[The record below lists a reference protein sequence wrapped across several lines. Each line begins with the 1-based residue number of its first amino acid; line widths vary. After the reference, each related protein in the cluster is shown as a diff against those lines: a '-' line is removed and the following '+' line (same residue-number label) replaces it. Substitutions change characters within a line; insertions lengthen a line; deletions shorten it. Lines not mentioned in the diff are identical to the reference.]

1 MGSWRI
7 GRAFG
12 IDIFIHWT
20 FLLLLGYIA
29 YMGWGNEGGPGPL
42 HTAVLLVLLF
52 TCVVLHELGH
62 ALMARRFGV
71 GTRDITLYPIGGVA
85 RLERMPEN
93 PWEELCIA
101 VAGPAVNVVIAAIL
115 LIPILLLP
123 GVRLG
128 DALVQVGRE
137 SYLIDLLRVN
147 VTLVLFNSLP
157 AFPMDGGRVLRALL
171 ILPLGR
177 LNATRVAATVGAAF
191 AFLFV
196 LAGVSLEGLRMLI
209 ILGLFVFMAGQQELA
224 YVRSRSLRG
233 KRRVGPLL
241 PLTTDVLDVV
251 PVPVEATFNGAVWDH
266 SHRVWVLWQDG
277 RPVRTFW
284 MPGSQG

>member
-1 MGSWRI
+1 MGSWKI

-12 IDIFIHWT
+12 IGIYIHWT
-20 FLLLLGYIA
+20 FLLLLGFVA
-29 YMGWGNEGGPGPL
+29 FQGWGGEGGSGPL
-42 HTAVLLVLLF
+42 HTAALLILLF

-101 VAGPAVNVVIAAIL
+101 VAGPAVNVVIVALL
-115 LIPILLLP
+115 LIPLFLMMGVGASGDLL
-123 GVRLG
+123 
-128 DALVQVGRE
+128 QVGRGN
-137 SYLIDLLRVN
+137 LLVDIILGN
-147 VTLVLFNSLP
+147 VVLVLFNILP

-171 ILPLGR
+171 IKPFGR
-177 LNATRVAATVGAAF
+177 LQATRIATTVGAGF
-191 AFLFV
+191 AFLFALVAILNTNPILMV
-196 LAGVSLEGLRMLI
+196 LGF
-209 ILGLFVFMAGQQELA
+209 FVFMAGQQELA
-224 YVRSRSLRG
+224 FVRFQANRNKRSAM
-233 KRRVGPLL
+233 PLL
-241 PLTTDVLDVV
+241 PLTPEILDVE
-251 PVPVEATFNGAVWDH
+251 PVAVQHAFNGAVWDQN
-266 SHRVWVLWQDG
+266 HRVWVLWQDG